1 MTDQLHDQVERV
13 RAWYNLVADAFV
25 HRYDDRSGWYFARCE
40 EDLLY
45 AVCRLRG
52 RRVLDLG
59 TGAGRLLPRLSNVA
73 SFVAAADISEALL
86 RWAPQ
91 LPRTALLQMNA
102 LDLGFQPASF
112 DAVVS
117 LGLFEYVADLDPFLE
132 EIRRVLRPDGQV
144 AFTYHQAGA
153 DRAVDGEPP
162 NAPYFGRTVGERS
175 RYWAKRRHERGE
187 IRRALARHRFHNV
200 RSFRVFFRVPQR
212 LYAMSSRF
220 PAESAADRALR
231 STAVAADRVLG
242 RVLQPLTQFWTG
254 NVLAVAEASGARH

>member
-1 MTDQLHDQVERV
+1 M
-13 RAWYNLVADAFV
+13 
-25 HRYDDRSGWYFARCE
+25 
-40 EDLLY
+40 
-45 AVCRLRG
+45 
-52 RRVLDLG
+52 
-59 TGAGRLLPRLSNVA
+59 
-73 SFVAAADISEALL
+73 
-86 RWAPQ
+86 
-91 LPRTALLQMNA
+91 
-102 LDLGFQPASF
+102 
-112 DAVVS
+112 
-117 LGLFEYVADLDPFLE
+117 
-132 EIRRVLRPDGQV
+132 

-187 IRRALARHRFHNV
+187 IRRALARHRFVNV